1 MKRNP
6 LAFFCLL
13 GAVAWLSSCSAVR
26 QCKAPELNLPERM
39 ADVGPDTLSVADTK
53 WWQFYGDTLLRRIIE
68 RTLSHNKDLLGA
80 AANVERMRQLYRVSK
95 AEQLPVFSAPVYA
108 KYETNDSS
116 GESPVRA
123 PELGAKLTAEW
134 ELDLWGKLRWAR
146 RQGNAEYL
154 ASVGAQRAMRM
165 SLVAE
170 VATAYFQL
178 IAMDNELAVVRRTL
192 ATRSEGVEQAR
203 LRFEGGPTSEMVY
216 QQAQVEYATTAAL
229 IPELENRIKLAEN
242 GILLLMGE
250 YPGWEIVRSG
260 MNTQALM
267 PDSLPAGLPSALLQR
282 RPDVQESEQRLRAA
296 MAAVG
301 IAYADRFPLLTISLT
316 GGWENDA
323 LENFLRSPF
332 SYVAGNLAAP
342 VFGFGRKQ
350 AKYRAAMA
358 AYDEARLEYE
368 QKVLE
373 VFREAADAV
382 ATYRHVREAAALKG
396 ALCDAAREY
405 VRLAHLQY
413 RAGSINYID
422 VLDAQRRY
430 FDAQIG
436 LSNAVRDEHLALV
449 GLYKA
454 LGGGWQTGAE

>member
-108 KYETNDSS
+108 KYETNDYS
-116 GESPVRA
+116 GESPVRD

-203 LRFEGGPTSEMVY
+203 LRFEGGLTSEMVY

-229 IPELENRIKLAEN
+229 IPELENRHQTRRERHFAAYGRISGLGDRAQPDEYAGPYARQSAGRAPLGAVAAKAGRTGVGAAATGSHGRCRHSLCRPFPPAYHFVD
-242 GILLLMGE
+242 GRMGE
-250 YPGWEIVRSG
+250 
-260 MNTQALM
+260 
-267 PDSLPAGLPSALLQR
+267 
-282 RPDVQESEQRLRAA
+282 
-296 MAAVG
+296 
-301 IAYADRFPLLTISLT
+301 
-316 GGWENDA
+316 
-323 LENFLRSPF
+323 
-332 SYVAGNLAAP
+332 
-342 VFGFGRKQ
+342 
-350 AKYRAAMA
+350 
-358 AYDEARLEYE
+358 
-368 QKVLE
+368 
-373 VFREAADAV
+373 
-382 ATYRHVREAAALKG
+382 
-396 ALCDAAREY
+396 
-405 VRLAHLQY
+405 
-413 RAGSINYID
+413 
-422 VLDAQRRY
+422 
-430 FDAQIG
+430 
-436 LSNAVRDEHLALV
+436 
-449 GLYKA
+449 
-454 LGGGWQTGAE
+454 

>member
-13 GAVAWLSSCSAVR
+13 GTVAWLSSCSAVR

-53 WWQFYGDTLLRRIIE
+53 WWQFYGDTLLCRIIE

-108 KYETNDSS
+108 EYETNDYS
-116 GESPVRA
+116 GESPVRD

-203 LRFEGGPTSEMVY
+203 LRFEGGLTSEMVY
-216 QQAQVEYATTAAL
+216 QQAQVEYARTATL
-229 IPELENRIKLAEN
+229 VPDLERKISIKENDIAFLA
-242 GILLLMGE
+242 GE
-250 YPGWEIVRSG
+250 YPKQIERSI
-260 MNTQALM
+260 M
-267 PDSLPAGLPSALLQR
+267 PDEVKLPESLPIGLPSTLLER
-282 RPDVQESEQRLRAA
+282 RPDVRQAEQRLIAA
-296 MAAVG
+296 NAAVG
-301 IAYADRFPLLTISLT
+301 IAYTNMFPKLSLT
-316 GGWENDA
+316 AQYG
-323 LENFLRSPF
+323 LESGEMSDLLKSPIHYL
-332 SYVAGNLAAP
+332 SANLLGPIFAMGKNRAI
-342 VFGFGRKQ
+342 VK
-350 AKYRAAMA
+350 AKKA
-358 AYDEARLEYE
+358 AYEQECYNYEKSVLTAFKDARNAIVDFNKIKEIYESRLQLERSSKTNME
-368 QKVLE
+368 
-373 VFREAADAV
+373 
-382 ATYRHVREAAALKG
+382 
-396 ALCDAAREY
+396 
-405 VRLAHLQY
+405 LAQLQY
-413 RAGSINYID
+413 INGVIGYLD
-422 VLDAQRRY
+422 VLDAQRSY

-436 LSNAVRDEHLALV
+436 LSNAVRDKQITMV
-449 GLYKA
+449 RLYKA
-454 LGGGWQTGAE
+454 LGGGWQ

>member
-13 GAVAWLSSCSAVR
+13 GTVAWLSSCSAVR

-53 WWQFYGDTLLRRIIE
+53 WWQFYGDTLLCRIIE

-108 KYETNDSS
+108 EYETNDYS
-116 GESPVRA
+116 GESPVRD

-203 LRFEGGPTSEMVY
+203 LRFEGGLTSEMVY

-242 GILLLMGE
+242 GISLLMGE
-250 YPGWEIVRSG
+250 YPGWEIVRSR

-282 RPDVQESEQRLRAA
+282 RPDVQESEQQLRAA

-301 IAYADRFPLLTISLT
+301 IAYADRFPPAYHFV
-316 GGWENDA
+316 D
-323 LENFLRSPF
+323 
-332 SYVAGNLAAP
+332 
-342 VFGFGRKQ
+342 GR
-350 AKYRAAMA
+350 MG
-358 AYDEARLEYE
+358 E
-368 QKVLE
+368 
-373 VFREAADAV
+373 
-382 ATYRHVREAAALKG
+382 
-396 ALCDAAREY
+396 
-405 VRLAHLQY
+405 
-413 RAGSINYID
+413 
-422 VLDAQRRY
+422 
-430 FDAQIG
+430 
-436 LSNAVRDEHLALV
+436 
-449 GLYKA
+449 
-454 LGGGWQTGAE
+454 